1 VGEVKLVR
9 GDPINNKERI
19 HTMQRHTITMT
30 INLHVNA
37 TDKDDAQRIAEDMD
51 IKFIH
56 PDTQSEIES
65 DLIDWEIK

>member
-1 VGEVKLVR
+1 
-9 GDPINNKERI
+9 
-19 HTMQRHTITMT
+19 MQRHTITMT

-65 DLIDWEIK
+65 NLIDWEIK